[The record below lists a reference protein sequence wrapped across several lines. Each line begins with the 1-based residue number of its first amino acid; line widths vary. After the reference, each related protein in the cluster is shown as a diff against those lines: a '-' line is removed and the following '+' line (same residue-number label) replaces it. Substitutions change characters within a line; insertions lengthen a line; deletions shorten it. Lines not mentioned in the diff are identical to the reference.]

1 MAKRFSFYREKRPT
15 WEIELGDEARTVLH
29 LIIPTKG
36 LMGMVGSLMDRLN
49 TISGEDEENE
59 TDIQTIENEIYE
71 IAAELISRNEEQLTV
86 TAQELGEKYDA
97 SLDYLIVF
105 FHGYVEFIN
114 ENIASKN

>member
-15 WEIELGDEARTVLH
+15 WEVELGDEARTVLH
-29 LIIPTKG
+29 LLIPTKG
-36 LMGMVGSLMDRLN
+36 LMAMVSSLTARLN
-49 TISGEDEENE
+49 TISDDESEI
-59 TDIQTIENEIYE
+59 DLQTTENEIYE

-86 TAQELGEKYDA
+86 TAQELGEKYGA

-105 FHGYVEFIN
+105 FHGYVEFVN